1 MRTEVT
7 EPLFLHMERRVLLA
21 ITLSFLVLFLFQRF
35 VMPPPRPANAVN
47 QSAQAPAATPAPGTS
62 GTQGASGTQ
71 APLAPGTQGTSGTLA
86 SQGTEIS
93 SSTMTVGDVNAKEI
107 VVETSKV
114 RAVFSNRGATI
125 LHWTLKEFRNDAGQ
139 PLDLVPGGAG
149 ENTVKPFTLSVDD
162 QDVAAR
168 INNAIYRVTVNG
180 SEVSGGVDVTAS
192 PQTIVFEAAASDGFS
207 VRKTFTLEPT
217 SYVIAFSATV
227 QAGDQVLNPTI
238 QWGPGLGDDVA
249 RTPPSSFLSPAYTLP
264 AQAIVYLDGD
274 FERMDATAGGAQE
287 GTFRYAGVDDHYFSS
302 ILLNDEGRSVRIEYQ
317 PQHVP
322 LVDDPSIIGKY
333 VSYSVRFQSPPESVR
348 FFYGPKVL
356 EELRAIDPQLTR
368 AINFGMFSVLA
379 VPLLGALKWVQGFV
393 GNWGWSIVVLT
404 ILINLAMWP
413 LRHKSVVSMRKMQE
427 IQPQMKAIQ
436 ARYAKYKITDPER
449 QKMNTEVMELYKA
462 KGVNPASGCVPML
475 LTLPFLIAFYSMLQM
490 AIEIRG
496 ANFMGWITNLSAP
509 DPYFILPIA
518 MGAVQF
524 WQTRIQPSA
533 GDPTQQRIM
542 MFMPLMFAAMSF
554 SFPSGLV
561 LYWLVS
567 TLFTIVQQYFTNY
580 LIGAP
585 ARPAVK

>member
-1 MRTEVT
+1 
-7 EPLFLHMERRVLLA
+7 MERRVLLA

-35 VMPPPRPANAVN
+35 VMPPPAPASRNVSTQQQATTT
-47 QSAQAPAATPAPGTS
+47 APAAGSPVVSTPAVGTPTPATSAPGT
-62 GTQGASGTQ
+62 A
-71 APLAPGTQGTSGTLA
+71 APAARPAGP
-86 SQGTEIS
+86 
-93 SSTMTVGDVNAKEI
+93 TMTVGDVSAREI

-114 RAVFSNRGATI
+114 RAVFSNRGGTI
-125 LHWTLKEFRNDAGQ
+125 LHWELKQFRNALGQ
-139 PLDLVPGGAG
+139 PLDLVPGSAGADSI
-149 ENTVKPFTLSVDD
+149 KPFTLSVDD
-162 QDVAAR
+162 KDLTAR
-168 INNAIYRVTVNG
+168 INQAIYRVTVNG
-180 SEVSGGVDVTAS
+180 GAVADRVDATAS
-192 PQTIVFEAAASDGFS
+192 PQTIVFEAAASDGFT
-207 VRKTFTLEPT
+207 VRKSFTLEPT
-217 SYVIAFSATV
+217 SYVIGFSATV
-227 QAGDQVLNPTI
+227 QAGGNTLNPALL
-238 QWGPGLGDDVA
+238 WGPGLSDDIA
-249 RTPPSSFLSPAYTLP
+249 RTPPSSFFSPATVAP
-264 AQAIVYLDGD
+264 AQAVIYRDGG
-274 FERMDATAGGAQE
+274 FERMDPAASGSQLGPFKYL
-287 GTFRYAGVDDHYFSS
+287 GIDDHYFSAM
-302 ILLNDEGRSVRIEYQ
+302 LLNEPGRNVAIDFQ

-322 LVDDPSIIGKY
+322 QERDPAMISKY
-333 VSYSVRFQSPPESVR
+333 VAPTLRFESPPASLR
-348 FFYGPKVL
+348 FFYGPKVF
-356 EELRAIDPQLTR
+356 EELREIDPELTR

-436 ARYAKYKITDPER
+436 ERYAKYKITDPER

-496 ANFMGWITNLSAP
+496 AHFIGWLTNLSAP
-509 DPYFILPIA
+509 DPYYILPVA

-524 WQTRIQPSA
+524 WQTKLQPA
-533 GDPTQQRIM
+533 GGDPAQQRIM

-567 TLFTIVQQYFTNY
+567 TLFTIVQQYATNAM
-580 LIGAP
+580 IGAPP
-585 ARPAVK
+585 ARPAKA